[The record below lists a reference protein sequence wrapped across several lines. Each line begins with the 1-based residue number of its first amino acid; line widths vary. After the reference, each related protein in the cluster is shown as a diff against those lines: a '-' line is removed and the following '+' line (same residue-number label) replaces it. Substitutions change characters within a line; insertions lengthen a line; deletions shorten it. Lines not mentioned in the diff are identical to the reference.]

1 MTFQNIFDLNFEF
14 PSKTADLLDFPS
26 HCLYKHKGK
35 SSKSVV
41 LEGNSKFKSKYF
53 EKSSK
58 IKNFLK
64 VQNFSILIFAA
75 DHVSAT

>member
-1 MTFQNIFDLNFEF
+1 MTFHNIFDLNFEF

-26 HCLYKHKGK
+26 HRLYKHKGK

-41 LEGNSKFKSKYF
+41 SEGNSKFKSKYS

-58 IKNFLK
+58 IKIFLK
-64 VQNFSILIFAA
+64 VQNCCYYIFAA